1 MRVFLVIYLF
11 STFLFGFA
19 QDIKNPK
26 SFNGAVTEH
35 IINDYMRSNGARM
48 INAEVGSNG
57 IDGLFYK
64 KVNGKV
70 KVFVIESKF
79 NTSNLG
85 NTKTYGKQMSKEWKI
100 GKIEEKIS
108 QLKNNLNSNF
118 SPSEIKKIKKE
129 IKLLNEAK
137 EVIKYGKDTSLLF
150 NIKPLEEG
158 KYQLKLY
165 EVDNFGKIVGEAKRF
180 GLNNKVIDL
189 NKRYKKGTIEYKA
202 QKLISHSI
210 RKEKRI
216 RLEKEKLN
224 VLKEELKTIPKNSP
238 KYELKLSKIEKQTQ
252 KISKIDRSLPKLAK
266 AIRYSSP
273 AVIGAIEVGS
283 TALGASILAKSGI
296 VASSFLKSLPFI
308 GIVAQ
313 MAYDMYVMSR
323 IDENSK
329 MIYVNRNMIKINTQY
344 IQRLTQEQKI
354 LKQNIA
360 NNTYKINQIIDNL
373 LIMNKQINYL
383 KSDIAN
389 ITYKID
395 DLTTLVQQNSKE
407 IKEIKHGIFI
417 TGVKELKTYYDTQD
431 SKYLANALNDF
442 EITKNI
448 KNNKVKALV
457 DYYLIIAHY
466 ENFLLTKKSKEI
478 EIIDALFTDLKI
490 QTIDNYKNISLL
502 INAYNAVSDN
512 EYMKNTYKNITYK
525 VTKEVVN
532 NLIKNRN
539 FDKAVDI
546 AQNLGNSNLIQY
558 TKEKRKQNY
567 LKYKD
572 FGTIQNVNY
581 IINKYQNTLLNKE
594 AVKFL
599 YKNDTYLEAL
609 QILRNK
615 RIEDE
620 YFVLKAYLL
629 IYKQLGYTKE
639 LKALVNLI
647 IENDTYSKNI
657 KDYVENKFL

>member
-1 MRVFLVIYLF
+1 
-11 STFLFGFA
+11 
-19 QDIKNPK
+19 
-26 SFNGAVTEH
+26 
-35 IINDYMRSNGARM
+35 
-48 INAEVGSNG
+48 
-57 IDGLFYK
+57 
-64 KVNGKV
+64 
-70 KVFVIESKF
+70 
-79 NTSNLG
+79 
-85 NTKTYGKQMSKEWKI
+85 
-100 GKIEEKIS
+100 
-108 QLKNNLNSNF
+108 
-118 SPSEIKKIKKE
+118 
-129 IKLLNEAK
+129 
-137 EVIKYGKDTSLLF
+137 
-150 NIKPLEEG
+150 
-158 KYQLKLY
+158 
-165 EVDNFGKIVGEAKRF
+165 
-180 GLNNKVIDL
+180 
-189 NKRYKKGTIEYKA
+189 
-202 QKLISHSI
+202 
-210 RKEKRI
+210 
-216 RLEKEKLN
+216 
-224 VLKEELKTIPKNSP
+224 
-238 KYELKLSKIEKQTQ
+238 
-252 KISKIDRSLPKLAK
+252 
-266 AIRYSSP
+266 
-273 AVIGAIEVGS
+273 
-283 TALGASILAKSGI
+283 
-296 VASSFLKSLPFI
+296 
-308 GIVAQ
+308 
-313 MAYDMYVMSR
+313 
-323 IDENSK
+323 